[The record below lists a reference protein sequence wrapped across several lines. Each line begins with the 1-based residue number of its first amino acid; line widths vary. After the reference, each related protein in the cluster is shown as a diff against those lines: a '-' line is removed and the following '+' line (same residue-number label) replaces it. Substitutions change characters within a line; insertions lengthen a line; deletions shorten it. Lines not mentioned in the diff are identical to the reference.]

1 MHRHSLKTVA
11 IPPKMSI
18 LFIAQYTYTP
28 PPHTKLTHSQK
39 VIISFIPR
47 CFSHHFLFS
56 VAWHRFR
63 HLLILSNTKTFWW
76 IFVNTLSAPSCYVKT
91 IRIQNF
97 RCVFFHLSMV
107 FFSFQ
112 FCIYCCRSLFICSDA
127 LCILHISRAWKG
139 PKRQLWKQTMH
150 KMFNENAILPYY
162 LHKAGTNEHLVEK
175 KKPGKSNV
183 QCDGFQECIRLLAI
197 NVLYFM
203 RSI

>member
-1 MHRHSLKTVA
+1 MHRHSHKTVA

-28 PPHTKLTHSQK
+28 PHTKLTKLTHSRK

-91 IRIQNF
+91 IRIQNS
-97 RCVFFHLSMV
+97 RCVFCHLSMV
-107 FFSFQ
+107 FFFLFNSVFTAVDLCSFAQ
-112 FCIYCCRSLFICSDA
+112 MHCAYHTPVVREKDRRDNCENKQCIKCSTKMPFYHIIC
-127 LCILHISRAWKG
+127 I
-139 PKRQLWKQTMH
+139 KQ
-150 KMFNENAILPYY
+150 ER
-162 LHKAGTNEHLVEK
+162 TN
-175 KKPGKSNV
+175 
-183 QCDGFQECIRLLAI
+183 IW
-197 NVLYFM
+197 
-203 RSI
+203 

>member
-1 MHRHSLKTVA
+1 MHRHRHSHKTVA

-28 PPHTKLTHSQK
+28 PHTKLTKLTHSQK

-91 IRIQNF
+91 IRIQNS
-97 RCVFFHLSMV
+97 RCVFCHLSMV
-107 FFSFQ
+107 FFFFFSILYLLLSISVHLLR
-112 FCIYCCRSLFICSDA
+112 CIV
-127 LCILHISRAWKG
+127 HITHQSCV
-139 PKRQLWKQTMH
+139 KRTEETIVKT
-150 KMFNENAILPYY
+150 NNA
-162 LHKAGTNEHLVEK
+162 
-175 KKPGKSNV
+175 
-183 QCDGFQECIRLLAI
+183 
-197 NVLYFM
+197 
-203 RSI
+203 